1 MDAQSRTGRTQGI
14 SLSFG
19 RRLRRPARFLAAAVV
34 AIAALGVTASSALAY
49 GSPLPCGSRAEAPV
63 FAPWGDTAN
72 YFLISNGG
80 FESGSTD
87 WSLSS
92 GASVVYGN
100 EPWRVRS
107 SADRRS
113 LQLGPGSWAESRT
126 MCIGFGES
134 GLRMFVKG
142 VSASG
147 AILHVDAIVQN
158 SSNGWIATAAFDVN
172 GGATAWAPSI
182 RIEIPRLFNGS
193 GQELL
198 TLRFT
203 ERGTPAT
210 WLVDDV
216 YLDPF
221 KSW

>member
-1 MDAQSRTGRTQGI
+1 
-14 SLSFG
+14 
-19 RRLRRPARFLAAAVV
+19 
-34 AIAALGVTASSALAY
+34 
-49 GSPLPCGSRAEAPV
+49 
-63 FAPWGDTAN
+63 
-72 YFLISNGG
+72 
-80 FESGSTD
+80 
-87 WSLSS
+87 
-92 GASVVYGN
+92 
-100 EPWRVRS
+100 
-107 SADRRS
+107 
-113 LQLGPGSWAESRT
+113 